1 MPESRCL
8 QGIWSSP
15 WIFIFAAAGSAIGL
29 GNIWKFPYMLGGNGG
44 GAFLLIYCLCLIV
57 VGLPMLMAEVALGRT
72 VRSNPVD
79 TVNDLAERRVVSKY
93 WVVVPYLAGLTG
105 LLILSFYS
113 VIAGWAL
120 AYSHRAV
127 TGELE
132 HLDKLQS
139 EALFQGFLNNP
150 VEMLLWHSVFM
161 ALVVLVVGQ
170 AVTRGLSNVVR
181 VLLPTLIFMLLLL
194 SIYALVVGSGSEAI
208 RFMFRLDWSQVTF
221 EVALSA
227 IGHAL
232 FSLGVG
238 LGAMFSYGAYM
249 SKRMS
254 IAKACTIVVSLDLVV
269 SILAALI
276 IFPLTFEFGIDVDSG
291 PSLPFVTLPIIFD
304 LLPAGQVIGLVFF
317 ALLVLAALTS
327 AISMLEL
334 FVSWMHERFYISR
347 LKASFMLGLA
357 VWFVG
362 IAVVLSFNHWDAK
375 ILFGLNLFELID
387 GTTSLILLPIAAIA
401 LSTLVAWVI
410 PEPMLKNEMI
420 AQNPRHFYWWYTTL
434 KYVSIP
440 AAVLITVAGWI
451 GV

>member
-1 MPESRCL
+1 
-8 QGIWSSP
+8 
-15 WIFIFAAAGSAIGL
+15 
-29 GNIWKFPYMLGGNGG
+29 
-44 GAFLLIYCLCLIV
+44 
-57 VGLPMLMAEVALGRT
+57 MLMAEVALGRT

-93 WVVVPYLAGLTG
+93 WVVVPYVAGLTG

-113 VIAGWAL
+113 VIAGWAF
-120 AYSHRAV
+120 AYSRRAV
-127 TGELE
+127 TGTLE
-132 HLDKLQS
+132 QLNTVQS
-139 EALFQGFLNNP
+139 EALFQSFLNSP

-161 ALVVLVVGQ
+161 GLVVIVVGQ
-170 AVTRGLSNVVR
+170 SVTRGLSNVVR
-181 VLLPTLIFMLLLL
+181 ILLPTLIFVLLLL
-194 SIYALVVGSGSEAI
+194 AAYALVVGASADAI
-208 RFMFRLDWSQVTF
+208 GFMFRLDWEQVTF
-221 EVALSA
+221 DVALSA

-254 IAKACTIVVSLDLVV
+254 IAKACTIVVGLDLLV

-276 IFPLTFEFGIDVDSG
+276 IFPLTFEFGISADSG

-304 LLPAGQVIGLVFF
+304 LLPAGQAIGLVFF
-317 ALLVLAALTS
+317 ALLALAALTS
-327 AISMLEL
+327 AISMMEL
-334 FVSWMHERFYISR
+334 FVSWMHERFYIGR
-347 LKASFMLGLA
+347 LKSAFLIGIG
-357 VWFVG
+357 VWFCG
-362 IAVVLSFNHWDAK
+362 IAIVLSFNHWDTK
-375 ILFGLNLFELID
+375 LLFDLNLFELVD
-387 GTTSLILLPIAAIA
+387 NLTSLILLPMAAVA
-401 LSTLVAWVI
+401 LSVLVAWVI

-420 AQNPRHFYWWYTTL
+420 AKNPKHFRWWYTTL